1 MGGNSSKTV
10 CPPNKTV
17 YTPGPTQT
25 VYTPGATQTV
35 YTPGATQTVYT
46 PGATQTVYT
55 PVSNYIGLTYNAVD
69 GTTGENLAAIQ
80 NVVNQMQNIFCS
92 QHSQY
97 LLNVIATLAASQ
109 VSEETTT
116 TNDAINQMSS
126 IIQELFDNAENNM
139 INTLTINERSEIKN
153 SLMKLFKTVLTNSS
167 VNDGTG
173 KLILDNNT
181 FFNNLNKVVYSICPN
196 SQSLTGTVLPM
207 DTIFGR
213 QLNKR
218 PNLPQPTQTPNVTYS
233 NVVRNSDPFNNNAN
247 NMSTRDIN
255 NIANVQNLF
264 QPVPANL
271 ATKPATAIRIEPA
284 TATLATKPA
293 TATKVQPATTTAT
306 KVQPATTTA
315 TLVRSFP
322 STTGKIQD
330 ILNYTTL
337 PISRINTVCANR
349 YNANKNAVMAN
360 GELCVVTTAG
370 AGYKVGNRFT
380 YDSAGKRFIIT

>member
-10 CPPNKTV
+10 CPPNE
-17 YTPGPTQT
+17 
-25 VYTPGATQTV
+25 
-35 YTPGATQTVYT
+35 TVYT

-293 TATKVQPATTTAT
+293 TATLATKPATATKVQPATTTATKVQPATTTAT